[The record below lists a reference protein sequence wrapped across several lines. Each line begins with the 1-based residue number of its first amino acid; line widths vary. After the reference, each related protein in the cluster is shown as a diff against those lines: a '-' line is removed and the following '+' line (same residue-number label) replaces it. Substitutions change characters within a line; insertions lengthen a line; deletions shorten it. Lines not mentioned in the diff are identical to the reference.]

1 MLKNPTFRGRGGG
14 GGGAREN
21 QEQKG
26 GGGGGGGGF
35 PEKPMTKTEREVGQF
50 PDLRGACQ
58 KRGEGLDTLMRTMN

>member
-1 MLKNPTFRGRGGG
+1 MKNFNIMGVCWKIRLL
-14 GGGAREN
+14 
-21 QEQKG
+21 G
-26 GGGGGGGGF
+26 GGGGGGGGGGEGV